1 MASWQYVYQDYN
13 FWQLKLQQ
21 LYFDNEQSHN
31 YSLFP
36 NKKNSS
42 ILLYAHIFC
51 IFIMFPFEDSL
62 LKEKKEQ
69 NASCRTSK
77 YFKLHCEQ
85 LTFFSMLLYCTYLNI
100 N

>member
-42 ILLYAHIFC
+42 ILLYAHIFLY
-51 IFIMFPFEDSL
+51 IHHVPFRGFII
-62 LKEKKEQ
+62 KRKKGAEAYPAGHQ
-69 NASCRTSK
+69 NILSFTV
-77 YFKLHCEQ
+77 
-85 LTFFSMLLYCTYLNI
+85 N